1 MGVLAESRLCLAAG
15 LVMFAALPAL
25 AADTKPEATP
35 AAEAAAAMARAERQ
49 AANPLKAILQ
59 ASKMKRKAG
68 NEAEAAPASANPS
81 AVTATATAGT
91 AAAATTTAVLSSA
104 AARNSPL
111 LTQAGAAS
119 EALPTLQSETRI
131 TLNNAALPSAVA
143 PAVQLQV
150 QPQLIEMVEPAIPAR
165 VLDEIGSLVGLRADL
180 SLRADGSVAAVTLV
194 QPVPRQLVRYVTEA
208 LQRWRYAPLPADQM
222 HRVQLIFN
230 DAR

>member
-25 AADTKPEATP
+25 AADTKPVATP

-68 NEAEAAPASANPS
+68 TEADAAPAPANPS
-81 AVTATATAGT
+81 AATAAGATTATATVVLS
-91 AAAATTTAVLSSA
+91 AATV
-104 AARNSPL
+104 RNRSL
-111 LTQAGAAS
+111 LTEAGGAS
-119 EALPTLQSETRI
+119 VALPTLQGHEHI
-131 TLNNAALPSAVA
+131 TLAQAAAPSALA
-143 PAVQLQV
+143 LAVQA
-150 QPQLIEMVEPAIPAR
+150 PPRLIEMVEPAIPAR
-165 VLDEIGSLVGLRADL
+165 VLDEIGALVDLRADL